1 MLQKDENVGDCTNC
15 NVSKVTGDSLLEMYN
30 SPAMGH
36 TRSTSGGKHLANS
49 YKIPGTVAIKYGCY
63 MEQRP
68 GAEANKEVK
77 SEPVFVVF
85 VKKNYGLL

>member
-1 MLQKDENVGDCTNC
+1 MGDCTNC
-15 NVSKVTGDSLLEMYN
+15 NVTKVTGDSLLEMHN

-49 YKIPGTVAIKYGCY
+49 CKIPGTFAIKYGYY
-63 MEQRP
+63 MKQRP

-77 SEPVFVVF
+77 LEPVFVVF
-85 VKKNYGLL
+85 LKKNYGLL